1 MASQLTQLPAFISYG
16 ALIHAVH
23 QHADTAPLAQKQSF
37 GMMVNYLYQVPDIA
51 QNHEKYAHGTVV
63 AAAAIHSL
71 AKKYNATD

>member
-1 MASQLTQLPAFISYG
+1 
-16 ALIHAVH
+16 
-23 QHADTAPLAQKQSF
+23 
-37 GMMVNYLYQVPDIA
+37 MMVNYLYQVPDIA